1 MLTVIIGISLWTL
14 LDYIQSNRLQKIFY
28 AQLVEELT
36 RQSVDDRIHFNNH
49 IKSHYT
55 SAVLFVS
62 QKKFI
67 DYVDAQE
74 WPAKEAIEVKYH
86 YQAPP
91 WLPDHSFSRPRFSI
105 LLDADGRVREVSSI
119 HGAHPPQILLKPP
132 ARMLAKSIGQSFV
145 AYRNNSYFVLAS
157 EKHLDAQGQLKAI
170 LMLTSPIDEEFLLAA
185 SAASMPGYLT
195 ALVTAGKESRI
206 LVSSNQSELPTGTRL
221 SDLQDRYLVTGQETI
236 DYGDAEN
243 MLNLAS
249 LTSMSEINTLTG
261 AVITTGRE
269 QRNIIAPA
277 FIVIFALSMI
287 CITRRINHLNRQMSE
302 FSQKTFG
309 VQAQELQK
317 GDQLYLL
324 ENRFQD
330 FTAEI
335 LEAREMLK
343 KQAEEKTRLIVNN
356 AFDAIITMDSN
367 GVIMT
372 WNPRAETIFGWTDKD
387 VIGQRMINAIILPE
401 DNASDEENLSHFLAT
416 VECAASHKQ
425 IELIARHHDGH
436 KFPIELSC
444 SNITSE
450 SGCICISIIRDITK
464 RKQAEEEINNRIKHL
479 EIINT
484 VIKDVSSSLDIDNVL
499 YKTTKNAAE
508 LINGDGASI
517 AIYDEANKIVKY
529 PYHYNMPP
537 SLTEVVARMGQGLA
551 AQITET
557 KESVIINNYPDHPRA
572 LKAFSDAG
580 LKVLIA
586 VPLVANDKAFGALG
600 VFGLTKETHFSQHD
614 VELLESVGKE
624 AAISIHNARLYDEI
638 KQFSSTLEQKVKCRT
653 RELEQSKEQL
663 RLANEKLL
671 ELDHL
676 KSMFIASMS
685 HEFRTPLNS
694 VIGFT
699 DVLLQQ
705 LVGEV
710 NTEQKDLLQRVKKS
724 AYHLLSLINDVI
736 DISKV
741 EAGKIE
747 PYIEECRLND
757 IINEAVSSISTQL
770 EAKGLALETALTP
783 NLIVT
788 TDKRRLI
795 QCLLNLLS
803 NAVKFTDK
811 GKITVTTEAVGDLL
825 EITVMDTGIGIKEK
839 DMADLF
845 KSFVRLKSPSKT
857 FTPPGTG
864 LGLYLTKKLITE
876 VLNGSISAKSSYGKG
891 SIFTLRLPKAI

>member
-1 MLTVIIGISLWTL
+1 MTTLKSKSPKWHHRISLPAKIVMLTVIIGVSLWVP
-14 LDYIQSNRLQKIFY
+14 LDYIQSKI
-28 AQLVEELT
+28 LE
-36 RQSVDDRIHFNNH
+36 
-49 IKSHYT
+49 
-55 SAVLFVS
+55 
-62 QKKFI
+62 I
-67 DYVDAQE
+67 D
-74 WPAKEAIEVKYH
+74 
-86 YQAPP
+86 
-91 WLPDHSFSRPRFSI
+91 
-105 LLDADGRVREVSSI
+105 
-119 HGAHPPQILLKPP
+119 
-132 ARMLAKSIGQSFV
+132 
-145 AYRNNSYFVLAS
+145 
-157 EKHLDAQGQLKAI
+157 
-170 LMLTSPIDEEFLLAA
+170 
-185 SAASMPGYLT
+185 
-195 ALVTAGKESRI
+195 
-206 LVSSNQSELPTGTRL
+206 
-221 SDLQDRYLVTGQETI
+221 
-236 DYGDAEN
+236 
-243 MLNLAS
+243 
-249 LTSMSEINTLTG
+249 TLTG
-261 AVITTGRE
+261 TTITTGRE
-269 QRNIIAPA
+269 QLSILAPI
-277 FIVIFALSMI
+277 FIVIFVLSMI
-287 CITRRINHLNRQMSE
+287 CVTRRINRLSRQMSE
-302 FSQKTFG
+302 FSQKIFG

-335 LEAREMLK
+335 LEARE
-343 KQAEEKTRLIVNN
+343 QAEEKTRLIVNN

-367 GVIMT
+367 GVIVT

-387 VIGQRMINAIILPE
+387 LIGQRMIDTIILPE
-401 DNASDEENLSHFLAT
+401 DNVSDEENLNHFLAT
-416 VECAASHKQ
+416 VECTASHKQ

-436 KFPIELSC
+436 QFPIELSC

-450 SGCICISIIRDITK
+450 SGCLCISIIRDITK
-464 RKQAEEEINNRIKHL
+464 RKQAKDEINDRIKHL

-484 VIKDVSSSLDIDNVL
+484 VIKDVSSSLDIDDVL
-499 YKTTKNAAE
+499 YKTAKNATE

-517 AIYDEANKIVKY
+517 AIYDEANKTVKY

-551 AQITET
+551 AQVIET
-557 KESVIINNYPDHPRA
+557 KESVIINDYLNHPKA

-586 VPLVANDKAFGALG
+586 VPLVASNKAFGALG
-600 VFGLTKETHFSQHD
+600 VFGLTKETHFSPHD

-624 AAISIHNARLYDEI
+624 AAISIQNARLYDEI
-638 KQFSSTLEQKVKCRT
+638 KQFSSTLEQKIKYRT
-653 RELEQSKEQL
+653 KELEQSKEQL
-663 RLANEKLL
+663 RHANKKLL

-694 VIGFT
+694 IIGFT

-710 NTEQKDLLQRVKKS
+710 NTEQRDLLQRAKKS

-747 PYIEECRLND
+747 PYIEECSLND
-757 IINEAVSSISTQL
+757 IIDETVSSISTQL

-783 NLIVT
+783 DLIIT

-811 GKITVTTEAVGDLL
+811 GKITVTTEAAADLL

-845 KSFVRLKSPSKT
+845 KSFVRLQSPSKNGT
-857 FTPPGTG
+857 PGTG

-876 VLNGSISAKSSYGKG
+876 VLSGSISAKSSYGKG
-891 SIFTLRLPKAI
+891 SCFTLRLPKEI